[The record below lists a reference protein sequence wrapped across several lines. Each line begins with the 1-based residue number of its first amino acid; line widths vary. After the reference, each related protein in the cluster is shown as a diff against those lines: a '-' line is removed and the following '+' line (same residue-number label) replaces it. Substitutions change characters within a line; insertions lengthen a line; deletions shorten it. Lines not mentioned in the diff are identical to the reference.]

1 MKRICIAMATVL
13 TALGS
18 QAVTL
23 PFNTPAAPSWTR
35 VAQCTTSGGVNI
47 RKSPSTTAP
56 KLVYNENSLMDY
68 ETPLVYSAY
77 WGSKTGGPIQ
87 AVTFE
92 GVAPVV
98 SEQPGWIQLLNEGP
112 KRKSNAWVSSKYCK
126 VSEIT
131 PIEPEGNPR
140 SCNFMILD
148 TPAGVDG
155 TYGIYMRIF
164 DMDGEVAFLIGRLT
178 DGKMV
183 CPYEYRCEYVMDASE
198 LGFTTSFS
206 KSEDGSLRFT
216 PLQDCMTMVNGEYG
230 EYGEYEAVDINKLP
244 ADMINLIVRKAK
256 PLEGSP
262 AIVFGYN
269 NDYQLLWN

>member
-1 MKRICIAMATVL
+1 MKRFFIAMAAAL
-13 TALGS
+13 TSFGS

-23 PFNTPAAPSWTR
+23 PFTTQAAPTWTK
-35 VAQCTTSGGVNI
+35 VAECTTSGGVNI
-47 RKSPSTTAP
+47 RKAPSTSAP
-56 KLVYNENSLMDY
+56 KLIYNEANIEDF
-68 ETPLVYSAY
+68 EIPLVYSAY
-77 WGSKTGGPIQ
+77 WGTKTGGPVQ

-131 PIEPEGNPR
+131 PIKLSGNPR

-155 TYGIYMRIF
+155 TYGIYMQIF
-164 DMDGEVAFLIGRLT
+164 DMGGEVAFLIGRLT

-183 CPYEYRCEYVMDASE
+183 CPYEYRCEYVLDASDM
-198 LGFTTSFS
+198 GYTTSFTQNAQTNN
-206 KSEDGSLRFT
+206 ELCFT
-216 PLQDCMTMVNGEYG
+216 PTKECMTTVNA

-244 ADMINLIVRKAK
+244 ADMISKIVQLAK
-256 PLEGSP
+256 PIEGSP
-262 AIVFGYN
+262 AIVYGYN
-269 NDYQLLWN
+269 NDYVLLWD